1 MVEYAAQLDD
11 VFGSLADPTRRDILR
26 RVATKELSVNEIA
39 GPYDI
44 SLAAVSK
51 HLKVLERAKLVIKRR
66 RGKQQ
71 FVSLSPGAFIGADA
85 YLDFYK
91 SLAIERLDNLER
103 YLREEEEQR

>member
-11 VFGSLADPTRRDILR
+11 VFGSLADPTRRDILK
-26 RVATKELSVNEIA
+26 RVATKELSVSEIA
-39 GPYDI
+39 GPYKI

-51 HLKVLERAKLVIKRR
+51 HLKVLERARLIVKQR

-71 FVSLSPGAFIGADA
+71 FVSLSPSAFIDADA

-91 SLAIERLDNLER
+91 SLSIERHESLER
-103 YLREEEEQR
+103 FLREEDHR